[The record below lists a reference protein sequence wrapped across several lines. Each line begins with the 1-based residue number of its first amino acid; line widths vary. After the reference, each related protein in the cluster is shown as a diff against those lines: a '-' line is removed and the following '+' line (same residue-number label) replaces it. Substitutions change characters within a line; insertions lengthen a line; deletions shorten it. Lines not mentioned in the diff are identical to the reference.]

1 MIDILLI
8 SAAIVASP
16 TIHKKMDLSELYP
29 REVQRNS
36 RFKVVQ
42 RECWYEFIHPVRGPE
57 IEEYDIP
64 TILHPVFGRIRTE
77 PLLTETQEWKTAEHE
92 YKSCIRALLED
103 WKACVQKT
111 WAFCDVTHGLASKTM
126 QAPFTEAIELETA

>member
-29 REVQRNS
+29 REVQWNS
-36 RFKVVQ
+36 RFKIVQ
-42 RECWYEFIHPVRGPE
+42 QECWYEFILPVRGPE

-64 TILHPVFGRIRTE
+64 TTLHPVFGIIGTE
-77 PLLTETQEWKTAEHE
+77 PWLTETQEWKTAEQE
-92 YKSCIRALLED
+92 YKDCMRAQFQEWTNEPIGQLYYYLISYLLD
-103 WKACVQKT
+103 TNTMSAI
-111 WAFCDVTHGLASKTM
+111 LA
-126 QAPFTEAIELETA
+126 